1 MPKMNAQLP
10 GDTFADRAIT
20 YYLNL
25 RVPTNLLPGV
35 SALNPYQSP
44 PVQAVVQTFY
54 QKFFHDQQ
62 PRVFVM
68 GINPGR
74 FGAGV
79 TGISFTT
86 AQNLRTYCGIENP
99 LPNTPELS
107 SRFVYRVVEALGGS
121 SAFYS
126 RFFLTS
132 LYPLALMKDN
142 KNYNFYDDRATTAA
156 LWPVI
161 TDMVRQQLAFGYDRR
176 VGICLGKKNE
186 GFLKRLNDEQGFFD
200 QIIALDHPR
209 YILQYRSRDLEGYVD
224 QYVRTLAEW
233 LD

>member
-1 MPKMNAQLP
+1 MNAQLP

-25 RVPTNLLPGV
+25 RVPTNMPPGV

-107 SRFVYRVVEALGGS
+107 SRFVYRVVEALGGA

-161 TDMVRQQLAFGYDRR
+161 TDMVRQQLTFGYDRR